1 MSEFQPSFRLKRKPT
16 LSPSEYVEGILSGNR
31 TVLSRAITLVE
42 SHRPE
47 HQAVAEE
54 VVGACL
60 KHSGNSIRI
69 GITGVPGVG
78 KSTFIEAFGLSLI
91 EAGRRVAVLAID
103 PTSEKSR
110 GSILGDKTRMEKL
123 SMHEHAFIR
132 PSPSSGSLGGI
143 APRTREAM
151 LLCEAAG
158 YNAIMVET
166 VGVGQSEVA
175 VHSMT
180 DFFLLLMLAGAG
192 DELQGIKRGI
202 MEMADLIAINKAD
215 GANLVKAKLAQQEY
229 QQALHLFPPNPN
241 GWIPKTL
248 TCSALT
254 GDGVLEIRETV
265 FEFEKK
271 MSENGWLKRKREMQ
285 AAYWLRQTVEY
296 ELLTRFYASDVVKAK
311 WQALEIAVRNG
322 EISPLRAAKDLL
334 KTLYR
339 N

>member
-1 MSEFQPSFRLKRKPT
+1 M
-16 LSPSEYVEGILSGNR
+16 LSPSEYVEGILNGNR

-47 HQAVAEE
+47 HQAIAEE

-60 KHSGNSIRI
+60 KHSGKSIRI

-91 EAGRRVAVLAID
+91 AAGRRVAVLAID

-123 SMHEHAFIR
+123 STHEHAFIR

-143 APRTREAM
+143 APKTREAM

-158 YNAIMVET
+158 FDAIIVET

-180 DFFLLLMLAGAG
+180 DFFLLLVLAGAG

-241 GWIPKTL
+241 SWIPKTL

-254 GDGVLEIRETV
+254 GEGVLEVRSTI
-265 FEFEKK
+265 FQFEKT
-271 MSENGWLKRKREMQ
+271 MSENGWIARRRETQ
-285 AAYWLRQTVEY
+285 AAYWLRQTVEH
-296 ELLTRFYASDVVKAK
+296 ELLSRFYASDVVKAK
-311 WQALEIAVRNG
+311 LPVLEVAVRKG
-322 EISPLRAAKDLL
+322 DLSPLRAAKALL
-334 KTLYR
+334 KLSSEQSTAK
-339 N
+339 

>member
-1 MSEFQPSFRLKRKPT
+1 M
-16 LSPSEYVEGILSGNR
+16 
-31 TVLSRAITLVE
+31 LSRAITLVE
-42 SHRPE
+42 SHRAE
-47 HQAVAEE
+47 HQAIAEE
-54 VVGACL
+54 VVGTCL
-60 KHSGNSIRI
+60 KHSGKSIRI

-123 SMHEHAFIR
+123 STHEQAFIR

-143 APRTREAM
+143 APKTREAM

-158 YNAIMVET
+158 YNAVIVET

-215 GANLVKAKLAQQEY
+215 GANLTKAKLAQQEY

-254 GDGVLEIRETV
+254 GDGILEVRDII
-265 FEFEKK
+265 FDFEKK
-271 MSENGWLKRKREMQ
+271 MMENGWMERKRETQ
-285 AAYWLRQTVEY
+285 AAYWLRQTLEY
-296 ELLTRFYASDVVKAK
+296 ELLLRFYNSEQIKSRLHE
-311 WQALEIAVRNG
+311 LESAVRKG
-322 EISPLRAAKDLL
+322 ELSPFRAAKDLL
-334 KTLYR
+334 KTFYSQSLAS
-339 N
+339 NE

>member
-1 MSEFQPSFRLKRKPT
+1 MKRKPT
-16 LSPSEYVEGILSGNR
+16 LSSSEYVDGVLSGNR

-47 HQAVAEE
+47 HQALAEE
-54 VVGACL
+54 VVGACM
-60 KHSGNSIRI
+60 KHSGRSIRI

-123 SMHEHAFIR
+123 STHECAFIR

-143 APRTREAM
+143 APKTREAM

-158 YNAIMVET
+158 YNAIIVET
-166 VGVGQSEVA
+166 VGVGQSETA

-202 MEMADLIAINKAD
+202 MEIADLIAINKAD

-229 QQALHLFPPNPN
+229 QQALHLFPPNAN
-241 GWIPKTL
+241 GWLPKTL

-254 GDGVLEIRETV
+254 GDGVVETRDV
-265 FEFEKK
+265 IFEFEKK
-271 MSENGWLKRKREMQ
+271 MSENGWLERRRETQ
-285 AAYWLRQTVEY
+285 ATYWLRQTVEY
-296 ELLTRFYASDVVKAK
+296 ELLTRFYASEGVRAK
-311 WQALEIAVRNG
+311 LQALEGAVRKG
-322 EISPLRAAKDLL
+322 EVSPFRAAKELL

>member
-1 MSEFQPSFRLKRKPT
+1 MKRKPA
-16 LSPSEYVEGILSGNR
+16 LSPTEYVEGILSGNR

-42 SHRPE
+42 SHRAE
-47 HQAVAEE
+47 HQAIAEE

-60 KHSGNSIRI
+60 KHSGKSIRI

-103 PTSEKSR
+103 PTSEKSK

-123 SMHEHAFIR
+123 STHEHAFIR

-143 APRTREAM
+143 APKTREAI

-158 YNAIMVET
+158 YNAIIVET
-166 VGVGQSEVA
+166 VGVGQSEIA

-215 GANLVKAKLAQQEY
+215 GANLDKAKLAQQEF
-229 QQALHLFPPNPN
+229 QQALHLFPPNPS
-241 GWIPKTL
+241 GWRPKTL
-248 TCSALT
+248 TCSAIT
-254 GDGVLEIRETV
+254 GNGILEIREV
-265 FEFEKK
+265 IFQFEKT
-271 MSENGWLKRKREMQ
+271 MSENGWISRKREMQ
-285 AAYWLRQTVEY
+285 ASYWLRQTVEY
-296 ELLTRFYASDVVKAK
+296 ELLSRFYASEQVKVK
-311 WQALEIAVRNG
+311 FNEVERAVRNG
-322 EISPLRAAKDLL
+322 ELSPFRAAKLL
-334 KTLYR
+334 L
-339 N
+339 NAFHQVS